1 MRTVGSGRAVASVV
15 LVGLDPEAMGLVR
28 ETLAAEAVLP
38 SSSISYGDAI
48 EVVKRSRPDVC
59 IVGIGRSLDA
69 ALALAQA
76 LSKEAPKVTLVA
88 MANTS
93 SADVILSAM
102 RVGYKEYVVLPNDA
116 QRLRQ
121 VVHAAAYA
129 PADDD
134 EKGLVVAIAG
144 AKGGVGATLITTHLA
159 AELAAIHRVIC
170 IDMDFSMGD
179 VATMLDLTPK
189 DNLVDLLPRAD
200 RMDERMLTA
209 SVVVHRSK
217 VHVLAQPNELD
228 KLDDISAD
236 NVYSVIH
243 AAAKGYQYVLIDAGM
258 RTDAAIEMCFGVAD
272 IIVLVTTPDVVAV
285 RDSFRRLKL
294 LERVGVEKERIK
306 LVVNRT
312 RRNAFV
318 SNEDI
323 QQNLQM
329 PVSAS
334 IADDSKTVEQAIN
347 EGKLLREVNRKSE
360 VARDIS
366 SMVAIVTGGV
376 EDDSPEDDPSSG
388 GSSGGFFSSLF
399 GRS

>member
-1 MRTVGSGRAVASVV
+1 VRTVGSGRAVASVV

-38 SSSISYGDAI
+38 SSSIAYGDAI

-88 MANTS
+88 MANAS

-134 EKGLVVAIAG
+134 EKGLVVAVTG
-144 AKGGVGATLITTHLA
+144 AKGGVGGTLITTHLA

-179 VATMLDLTPK
+179 AATMLDLTPK
-189 DNLVDLLPRAD
+189 DNVVDLLPRAD

-209 SVVVHRSK
+209 AVVVHRSK
-217 VHVLAQPNELD
+217 VHVLAQPNDLD
-228 KLDDISAD
+228 KLDDVSAD

-243 AAAKGYQYVLIDAGM
+243 AAAKGYQYVLIDCGM
-258 RTDAAIEMCFGVAD
+258 RTDAALEMCFGVAD
-272 IIVLVTTPDVVAV
+272 IVVLVTTPDVVAV
-285 RDSFRRLKL
+285 RDAFRRLKL
-294 LERVGVEKERIK
+294 LERVGVEKDRIK
-306 LVVNRT
+306 LVVNRA
-312 RRNAFV
+312 RRGSFV
-318 SNEDI
+318 SQEDI

-329 PVSAS
+329 QVSAS
-334 IADDSKTVEQAIN
+334 IADDPKTVEQAIN

-366 SMVAIVTGGV
+366 SLVAIVTGDV
-376 EDDSPEDDPSSG
+376 DDESPEDDPSSG
-388 GSSGGFFSSLF
+388 GSGGGFFSSLF